1 MEARSVDNLIKFS
14 HMTKPTLLV
23 LAAGM
28 GSRYGSLKQIDPVG
42 PSGETIID
50 YSIYDAIRA
59 GFGKV
64 VFIIRKSFEQDFK
77 DIFISKLQPHIQV
90 EYVFQEIDKVPAGLT
105 VSPERTKPWGT
116 AHAVLMAKDVINEP
130 FAVINGDDF
139 YGSGAFETMAEYLN
153 SLTAETQNQY
163 SLVGYQVGNT
173 MSDHGS
179 VSRGVCLEDENKNLV
194 SVTERT
200 NIQYINNGIAYQ
212 DADETFVFLKP
223 ETLVS
228 MNFWGFTP
236 KYFEQTERMFSDF
249 VQANSDSLKAE
260 FYIPFAID
268 NLINSANASVKVLR
282 SDAKWFGVTYK
293 EDKPLVIEKLAQLI
307 KSGVYP
313 STLWK

>member
-1 MEARSVDNLIKFS
+1 M
-14 HMTKPTLLV
+14 KPTLLV

-77 DIFISKLQPHIQV
+77 DIFISKLVPHIPV
-90 EYVFQEIDKVPAGLT
+90 EYVFQEIDEIPAGVT
-105 VSPERTKPWGT
+105 YSPERTKPWGT
-116 AHAVLMAKDVINEP
+116 AHAVLMAKDIIHEP

-139 YGSGAFETMAEYLN
+139 YGAGAFQTMAGFLGN
-153 SLTAETQNQY
+153 IKSVQDKRY

-173 MSDHGS
+173 MSEHGT
-179 VSRGVCLEDENKNLV
+179 VSRGVCLADQNDFLI

-200 NIQYINNGIAYQ
+200 NIQYKDSHITYQ
-212 DADETFVFLKP
+212 DADGHFEYILP
-223 ETLVS
+223 NTLVS

-236 KYFEQTERMFSDF
+236 EYFNQTEPMFSDF
-249 VQANSDSLKAE
+249 VNENYASLKAE
-260 FYIPFAID
+260 FYIPSAID
-268 NLINSANASVKVLR
+268 YLINNTDAKVKVLK
-282 SDAKWFGVTYK
+282 SDDRWFGVTYK
-293 EDKPLVIEKLAQLI
+293 EDKPRVIEKLAQLI
-307 KSGVYP
+307 NSGTYP
-313 STLWK
+313 AKLWK

>member
-1 MEARSVDNLIKFS
+1 M
-14 HMTKPTLLV
+14 KPTLLV

-77 DIFISKLQPHIQV
+77 DIFISKLQPHIPV
-90 EYVFQEIDKVPAGLT
+90 EYVFQEIDKIPEGLT
-105 VSPERTKPWGT
+105 VSTERTKPWGT
-116 AHAVLMAKDVINEP
+116 AHAILMAKDVIKEP

-139 YGSGAFETMAEYLN
+139 YGSGAFQTMADYLN
-153 SLTAETQNQY
+153 SLTADTQTQY

-179 VSRGVCLEDENKNLV
+179 VSRGVCQEDENELLV

-200 NIQYINNGIAYQ
+200 NIQYVDGGIAYKES
-212 DADETFVFLKP
+212 DNKIEFLDP

-236 KYFEQTERMFSDF
+236 EYFKQTEELFSDF
-249 VQANSDSLKAE
+249 VKANRDSLKAE
-260 FYIPFAID
+260 FYIPYAID
-268 NLINSANASVKVLR
+268 ALISSNTASVKVLR

-293 EDKPLVIEKLAQLI
+293 EDKPMVIEKLAQLI
-307 KSGVYP
+307 KAGVYP
-313 STLWK
+313 AKLWK

>member
-1 MEARSVDNLIKFS
+1 M
-14 HMTKPTLLV
+14 KPTLLV

-77 DIFISKLQPHIQV
+77 DIFVSKLQPHIQV
-90 EYVFQEIDKVPAGLT
+90 EYVFQEIDKLPEGLT
-105 VSPERTKPWGT
+105 VSTERTKPWGT
-116 AHAVLMAKDVINEP
+116 AHAVLMAKDVIHEP

-139 YGSGAFETMAEYLN
+139 YGSGAFQTMADFLN
-153 SLTAETQNQY
+153 SLTPATQNLY

-179 VSRGVCLEDENKNLV
+179 VSRGVCIEDENELLV
-194 SVTERT
+194 TVTERT
-200 NIQYINNGIAYQ
+200 NIQYIDGRIAYQ
-212 DADETFVFLKP
+212 DADGSNVFLNP

-236 KYFEQTERMFSDF
+236 KYFEQTELMFTDF
-249 VQANSDSLKAE
+249 VKANSDSLKAE
-260 FYIPFAID
+260 FFIPYAID
-268 NLINSANASVKVLR
+268 NLINSKTASVKVLR

-293 EDKPLVIEKLAQLI
+293 EDKPLVIEKLNKLI
-307 KSGVYP
+307 TAGIYP
-313 STLWK
+313 AKLWK

>member
-1 MEARSVDNLIKFS
+1 M
-14 HMTKPTLLV
+14 KPTLLV

-59 GFGKV
+59 EFGKV

-77 DIFISKLQPHIQV
+77 DIFITKLQPHIQV
-90 EYVFQEIDKVPAGLT
+90 EYVFQEIDKLPEGLT
-105 VSPERTKPWGT
+105 VSTERTKPWGT
-116 AHAVLMAKDVINEP
+116 AHAVLMAKDIIHEP

-139 YGSGAFETMAEYLN
+139 YGSGAFQTMADYLN
-153 SLTAETQNQY
+153 SLTAETQTQY

-179 VSRGVCLEDENKNLV
+179 VSRGVCLEDENELLV

-200 NIQYINNGIAYQ
+200 NIEYVNGGIAYK
-212 DADETFVFLKP
+212 DADGSPVFLNP

-236 KYFEQTERMFSDF
+236 EYFKQTEALFSDF
-249 VQANSDSLKAE
+249 VKANSDSLKAE

-268 NLINSANASVKVLR
+268 NLINSSSASVKVLR

-293 EDKPLVIEKLAQLI
+293 EDKPLVIEKLAKLI
-307 KSGVYP
+307 KAGVYP
-313 STLWK
+313 AQLWK

>member
-1 MEARSVDNLIKFS
+1 M
-14 HMTKPTLLV
+14 KPTLLV

-50 YSIYDAIRA
+50 YSIFDAIRA

-77 DIFISKLQPHIQV
+77 DIFISKLQAHIPV
-90 EYVFQEIDKVPAGLT
+90 EYVFQEIDSIPEGLT
-105 VSPERTKPWGT
+105 ISPERTKPCGT
-116 AHAVLMAKDVINEP
+116 AHAILMAKDVIHEP

-139 YGSGAFETMAEYLN
+139 YGSGAFQTMADYLV
-153 SLTAETQNQY
+153 SLTPDQQNQY

-173 MSDHGS
+173 MSENGT
-179 VSRGVCLEDENKNLV
+179 VSRGVCLADEQSFLV

-200 NIQYINNGIAYQ
+200 NIQYTHGGIAYS
-212 DADETFVFLKP
+212 DNDGAFVFLKP

-236 KYFEQTERMFSDF
+236 EYFRQTEPMFVDF
-249 VQANSDSLKAE
+249 VKENNDSLKAE
-260 FYIPFAID
+260 FYIP
-268 NLINSANASVKVLR
+268 SAVDSLVGSKKAKVKVLK
-282 SDAKWFGVTYK
+282 SNAKWFGVTYK

-313 STLWK
+313 AQLWK

>member
-1 MEARSVDNLIKFS
+1 
-14 HMTKPTLLV
+14 MTKPTLLV

-50 YSIYDAIRA
+50 YSIYDAKRA

-77 DIFISKLQPHIQV
+77 DIFISKLQPHIPV
-90 EYVFQEIDKVPAGLT
+90 EYVFQELDKVPAGIT
-105 VSPERTKPWGT
+105 FSPERTKPWGT
-116 AHAVLMAKDVINEP
+116 AHAILMAKDVIHEP

-139 YGSGAFETMAEYLN
+139 YGADAFKTMADHLN
-153 SLTAETQNQY
+153 SLTQATQTLY

-173 MSDHGS
+173 MSENGT
-179 VSRGVCLEDENKNLV
+179 VSRGVCQADAQGNLV

-200 NIQYINNGIAYQ
+200 NIQYTDGGIAYQ
-212 DADETFVFLKP
+212 EADGTFVFLDP

-236 KYFEQTERMFSDF
+236 EYFRQTESMFIDF
-249 VQANSDSLKAE
+249 IKANGDSPKAE
-260 FYIPFAID
+260 FYIPSAID
-268 NLINSANASVKVLR
+268 KLINSSQARVKVLK

-293 EDKPLVIEKLAQLI
+293 EDKPLVIEKLMQLI
-307 KSGVYP
+307 KAGIYP
-313 STLWK
+313 EQLWK

>member
-1 MEARSVDNLIKFS
+1 
-14 HMTKPTLLV
+14 MTKPTLLV

-77 DIFISKLQPHIQV
+77 EIFISKLQPFIPV
-90 EYVFQEIDKVPAGLT
+90 EYVFQELENVPEG
-105 VSPERTKPWGT
+105 VSFSPERVKPWGT
-116 AHAVLMAKDVINEP
+116 AHAILMAKDRIKEP

-139 YGSGAFETMAEYLN
+139 YGSDAFKTMADYLN
-153 SLTAETQNQY
+153 SLTIEQQTQY

-173 MSDHGS
+173 MSENGT
-179 VSRGVCLEDENKNLV
+179 VSRGVCLEDASSNLV

-200 NIQYINNGIAYQ
+200 NIQFTHGGIAYQ
-212 DADETFVFLKP
+212 EEDGTLVFLNP

-236 KYFEQTERMFSDF
+236 EYFKQTESMFVDF
-249 VQANSDSLKAE
+249 VKANSESLKAE
-260 FYIPFAID
+260 FYIPTAID
-268 NLINSANASVKVLR
+268 NLINSSNASVKVLR
-282 SDAKWFGVTYK
+282 SSAKWFGVTYK
-293 EDKPLVIEKLAQLI
+293 EDKPVVIEKLAQLI
-307 KSGVYP
+307 KMGVYP
-313 STLWK
+313 AQLWK

>member
-1 MEARSVDNLIKFS
+1 M
-14 HMTKPTLLV
+14 KPTLLV

-64 VFIIRKSFEQDFK
+64 VFIIRKSFEEDFK
-77 DIFISKLQPHIQV
+77 NIFISKLQSHIPV
-90 EYVFQEIDKVPAGLT
+90 EYVFQEIDKLPEGLT
-105 VSPERTKPWGT
+105 VSSERTKPWGT
-116 AHAVLMAKDVINEP
+116 AHAVLMAKDIIHEP

-139 YGSGAFETMAEYLN
+139 YGAGAFQTMADYLN
-153 SLTAETQNQY
+153 SLSAETQTQY

-173 MSDHGS
+173 MSDFGS
-179 VSRGVCLEDENKNLV
+179 VSRGVCQEDKDEFLI

-200 NIQYINNGIAYQ
+200 NIQYTEGKIAYQ
-212 DADETFVFLKP
+212 EGDNTSVFLEPK
-223 ETLVS
+223 TLVS

-236 KYFEQTERMFSDF
+236 EYFKQTEALFVDF
-249 VQANSDSLKAE
+249 VKANSDSPKAE
-260 FYIPFAID
+260 FYIPYAID
-268 NLINSANASVKVLR
+268 ILINNSSARVKVLR

-293 EDKPLVIEKLAQLI
+293 EDKPLVIEKLNQLI
-307 KSGVYP
+307 TAGIYP
-313 STLWK
+313 AKLWK

>member
-1 MEARSVDNLIKFS
+1 M
-14 HMTKPTLLV
+14 KPTLLV

-50 YSIYDAIRA
+50 YSIFDAIRA

-77 DIFISKLQPHIQV
+77 DIFISKLQAHIPV
-90 EYVFQEIDKVPAGLT
+90 EYVFQEIDSIPEGLT
-105 VSPERTKPWGT
+105 ISPERTKPWGT
-116 AHAVLMAKDVINEP
+116 AHAILMAKDVIHEP

-139 YGSGAFETMAEYLN
+139 YGSGAFQTMADYLV
-153 SLTAETQNQY
+153 SLTPEQQNQY

-173 MSDHGS
+173 MSENGT
-179 VSRGVCLEDENKNLV
+179 VSRGVCLADEQSFLV

-200 NIQYINNGIAYQ
+200 NIQYTHGGIAYS
-212 DADETFVFLKP
+212 DNDGAFVFLKP

-236 KYFEQTERMFSDF
+236 EYFRQTEPMFADF
-249 VQANSDSLKAE
+249 VKENNDSLKAE
-260 FYIPFAID
+260 FYIP
-268 NLINSANASVKVLR
+268 SAVDSLVGGKKAKVKVLK
-282 SDAKWFGVTYK
+282 SNAKWFGVTYK

-313 STLWK
+313 AQLWK

>member
-1 MEARSVDNLIKFS
+1 M
-14 HMTKPTLLV
+14 KPTLLV

-77 DIFISKLQPHIQV
+77 EIFISKLQPYIQV
-90 EYVFQEIDKVPAGLT
+90 EYVFQEIDKLPVGLT

-116 AHAVLMAKDVINEP
+116 AHAILMAKDVIHEP

-139 YGSGAFETMAEYLN
+139 YGSGAFQTMADYLV
-153 SLTAETQNQY
+153 SLTADEQTHY

-173 MSDHGS
+173 MSEHGT
-179 VSRGVCLEDENKNLV
+179 VSRGVCLPDEQGFLQ

-200 NIQYINNGIAYQ
+200 NIQYTHGGIAYT
-212 DADETFVFLKP
+212 DEAGAFVFLKP

-236 KYFEQTERMFSDF
+236 EYFKQTEPMFSDF
-249 VQANSDSLKAE
+249 VKANSDSLKAE
-260 FYIPFAID
+260 FYIPTAID
-268 NLINSANASVKVLR
+268 ALINGSMAKVKVLKSNAR
-282 SDAKWFGVTYK
+282 WFGVTYK
-293 EDKPLVIEKLAQLI
+293 EDKPVVIEKLAQLI
-307 KSGVYP
+307 KMGIYP
-313 STLWK
+313 AQLWK

>member
-1 MEARSVDNLIKFS
+1 
-14 HMTKPTLLV
+14 MTKPTLLV

-77 DIFISKLQPHIQV
+77 DIFISKLQPHIPV
-90 EYVFQEIDKVPAGLT
+90 EYVFQETDRVPAGLSI
-105 VSPERTKPWGT
+105 SPERTKPWGT
-116 AHAVLMAKDVINEP
+116 AHAILMAKDVIHEP

-139 YGSGAFETMAEYLN
+139 YGAGAFKTMADYLV
-153 SLTAETQNQY
+153 SLTADQQTQY
-163 SLVGYQVGNT
+163 SLVDYQVGNT
-173 MSDHGS
+173 MSDNGT
-179 VSRGVCLEDENKNLV
+179 VSRGVCMEDENEFLV

-200 NIQYINNGIAYQ
+200 NIQYLNGGIAYQ
-212 DADETFVFLKP
+212 EPDGTSEFLQP

-236 KYFEQTERMFSDF
+236 EYFRQTELLFTEF
-249 VQANSDSLKAE
+249 VKANSDSLKAE
-260 FYIPFAID
+260 FYIPSAID
-268 NLINSANASVKVLR
+268 NLINNSKASVKVLR

-293 EDKPLVIEKLAQLI
+293 EDKPLVIDKLAQLI
-307 KSGVYP
+307 KAGIYP
-313 STLWK
+313 AQLWK

>member
-1 MEARSVDNLIKFS
+1 M
-14 HMTKPTLLV
+14 KPTLLV

-64 VFIIRKSFEQDFK
+64 VFIIRQSFEQDFK
-77 DIFISKLQPHIQV
+77 DIFISKLQPHIPVQ
-90 EYVFQEIDKVPAGLT
+90 YVFQEIDKIPAGLT
-105 VSPERTKPWGT
+105 ISPERTKPWGT
-116 AHAVLMAKDVINEP
+116 AHAILMAKEVINEP

-139 YGSGAFETMAEYLN
+139 YGSGAFQTMADYLV
-153 SLTAETQNQY
+153 SLDATQQTQY

-173 MSDHGS
+173 MSEHGS
-179 VSRGVCLEDENKNLV
+179 VSRGVCLEDADELLV

-200 NIQYINNGIAYQ
+200 NIQYVNGKIAYQ
-212 DADETFVFLKP
+212 DTYGNFVFLNP

-236 KYFEQTERMFSDF
+236 EYFTQTESLFSDF
-249 VQANSDSLKAE
+249 VKTNFDSIKAE
-260 FYIPFAID
+260 FYIPSAID
-268 NLINSANASVKVLR
+268 TLISSSKASVKVLR

-307 KSGVYP
+307 KNGVYP
-313 STLWK
+313 TQLWK

>member
-1 MEARSVDNLIKFS
+1 M
-14 HMTKPTLLV
+14 KPTLLV

-77 DIFISKLQPHIQV
+77 DLFIAKLQPYIPV
-90 EYVFQEIDKVPAGLT
+90 EYVFQEIDNLPAGLT

-116 AHAVLMAKDVINEP
+116 AHAVLMAKDVIHEP

-139 YGSGAFETMAEYLN
+139 YGSGAFKTMADYLN
-153 SLTAETQNQY
+153 SLTPDTQTQY

-173 MSDHGS
+173 MSEHGS
-179 VSRGVCLEDENKNLV
+179 VSRGVCLEDENELLI

-200 NIQYINNGIAYQ
+200 NIQYTGGGIAYQ
-212 DADETFVFLKP
+212 DSDGSFVYLNP

-236 KYFEQTERMFSDF
+236 EYFKQTEIMFSDF
-249 VQANSDSLKAE
+249 VKANSDSLKAE

-268 NLINSANASVKVLR
+268 SLINSSKASVKVLR

-293 EDKPLVIEKLAQLI
+293 EDKPLVIEKLNQLI
-307 KSGVYP
+307 KAGIYP
-313 STLWK
+313 AKLWK

>member
-1 MEARSVDNLIKFS
+1 MA
-14 HMTKPTLLV
+14 MTKPTLLV

-77 DIFISKLQPHIQV
+77 DIFIAKLQPFIPV
-90 EYVFQEIDKVPAGLT
+90 EYVFQEIDKVPDGLT
-105 VSPERTKPWGT
+105 ISPERTKPWGT
-116 AHAVLMAKDVINEP
+116 AHAILMAKDVIHEP

-139 YGSGAFETMAEYLN
+139 YGFEAFNSMADYLC
-153 SLTAETQNQY
+153 SLTAAEQTKY

-173 MSDHGS
+173 MSEHGT
-179 VSRGVCLEDENKNLV
+179 VSRGVCLEDENQLLV

-200 NIQYINNGIAYQ
+200 NIQYVNDQIAYQ
-212 DADETFVFLKP
+212 DTDGEFEFIDP

-236 KYFEQTERMFSDF
+236 EYFKQTEPLFSDF
-249 VQANSDSLKAE
+249 VKANSDSLKAE
-260 FYIPFAID
+260 FYIPTAID
-268 NLINSANASVKVLR
+268 ILINSSLASIKVLR
-282 SDAKWFGVTYK
+282 SNAKWFGVTYK
-293 EDKPLVIEKLAQLI
+293 EDKPLVIEKLARLI
-307 KSGVYP
+307 KAGVYP
-313 STLWK
+313 AQLWK

>member
-1 MEARSVDNLIKFS
+1 M
-14 HMTKPTLLV
+14 KPTLLV

-77 DIFISKLQPHIQV
+77 DLFISKLQPHIQV
-90 EYVFQEIDKVPAGLT
+90 EYVFQEVYKVPEGLA
-105 VSPERTKPWGT
+105 VSPDRIKPWGT
-116 AHAVLMAKDVINEP
+116 AHAVLMAKDIIHEP

-139 YGSGAFETMAEYLN
+139 YGSGTFKTMSDYLN
-153 SLTAETQNQY
+153 SLTAETQTQY

-179 VSRGVCLEDENKNLV
+179 VSRGVCEEDKNQLLV

-200 NIQYINNGIAYQ
+200 NIQYTEGNIAYQ
-212 DADETFVFLKP
+212 DANGKPVFLNP

-236 KYFEQTERMFSDF
+236 EYFKQTEAIFSDF
-249 VQANSDSLKAE
+249 VKANIDSLKAE

-268 NLINSANASVKVLR
+268 NLINNSKASVKVLR
-282 SDAKWFGVTYK
+282 SDDKWFGVTYK
-293 EDKPLVIEKLAQLI
+293 EDKPLVIEKLSQLI
-307 KSGVYP
+307 KAGVYP
-313 STLWK
+313 AKLWK

>member
-1 MEARSVDNLIKFS
+1 M
-14 HMTKPTLLV
+14 KPTLLV

-50 YSIYDAIRA
+50 YSIFDAIRA

-77 DIFISKLQPHIQV
+77 DIFISKLQAHIPV
-90 EYVFQEIDKVPAGLT
+90 EYVFQEIDSIPEGLT
-105 VSPERTKPWGT
+105 ISPERTKPWGT
-116 AHAVLMAKDVINEP
+116 AHAILMAKDVIHEP

-139 YGSGAFETMAEYLN
+139 YGSGAFQTMADYLV
-153 SLTAETQNQY
+153 SLTPDQQNQY

-173 MSDHGS
+173 MSENGT
-179 VSRGVCLEDENKNLV
+179 VSRGVCLADEQSFLV

-200 NIQYINNGIAYQ
+200 NIQYTHGGIAYS
-212 DADETFVFLKP
+212 DNDGAFVFLKP

-236 KYFEQTERMFSDF
+236 EYFRQTEPMFVDF
-249 VQANSDSLKAE
+249 VKENNDSLKAE
-260 FYIPFAID
+260 FYIP
-268 NLINSANASVKVLR
+268 SAVDSLVGGKKAKVKVLK
-282 SDAKWFGVTYK
+282 SNAKWFGVTYK

-313 STLWK
+313 AQLWK